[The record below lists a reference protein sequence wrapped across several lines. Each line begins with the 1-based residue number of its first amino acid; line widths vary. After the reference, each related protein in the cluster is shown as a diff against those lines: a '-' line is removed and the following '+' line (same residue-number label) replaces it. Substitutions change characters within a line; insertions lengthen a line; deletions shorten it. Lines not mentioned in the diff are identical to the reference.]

1 MADSQNGL
9 DTGLN
14 IDAQFATN
22 SVENPYSEPPEK
34 HLENSHDNDLDNGL
48 WQYACQVY
56 SQAGVEAALLT
67 LQDDHGADINLIL
80 QALWLASEG
89 RAWTEA
95 CIPTNYDQWMK
106 EQVLPLRLMRRSLK
120 VDWVENKGP
129 QYEGFRQQVKKL
141 ELKAEQ
147 YALGMLFLQIEN
159 FEEPISVFENK
170 HFNLEAVA
178 KFFKI
183 PEQNFCVLRKMI

>member
-22 SVENPYSEPPEK
+22 RAENPLSES
-34 HLENSHDNDLDNGL
+34 LENTLDNGL

-56 SQAGVEAALLT
+56 SQAGVEASLLA

-89 RAWTEA
+89 KQWTKA
-95 CIPTNYDQWMK
+95 CIPTDYEQWVEK
-106 EQVLPLRLMRRSLK
+106 QVLPLRQMRRSMK
-120 VDWVENKGP
+120 VEWVEKRGL
-129 QYEGFRQQVKKL
+129 QYDCFRQQVKKL

-147 YALGMLFLQIEN
+147 YALALLYLNTDGPAIVSAAAKTSLAAQNIRTLAEYLGIEN
-159 FEEPISVFENK
+159 TLLQDIA
-170 HFNLEAVA
+170 LYA
-178 KFFKI
+178 
-183 PEQNFCVLRKMI
+183 

>member
-22 SVENPYSEPPEK
+22 RAENPHSDPLEQP
-34 HLENSHDNDLDNGL
+34 LENTLDNEL

-56 SQAGVEAALLT
+56 SQAGVEAALLV

-89 RAWTEA
+89 RLWTEA
-95 CIPTNYDQWMK
+95 CIPAGYDQWMK
-106 EQVLPLRLMRRSLK
+106 EQVLPLRQMRRSMK
-120 VDWVENKGP
+120 VDWVEKRGP
-129 QYEGFRQQVKKL
+129 QYEDFRQQVKKL

-147 YALGMLFLQIEN
+147 QALAMLFHQSNRVLGQ
-159 FEEPISVFENK
+159 EESVTKTLES
-170 HFNLEAVA
+170 NLSQLAA
-178 KFFKI
+178 YLTIK
-183 PEQNFCVLRKMI
+183 PELMLSTLSIVNN

>member
-22 SVENPYSEPPEK
+22 RAENPLSE
-34 HLENSHDNDLDNGL
+34 HLENTLDNGL

-56 SQAGVEAALLT
+56 SQAGVEAALLA

-89 RAWTEA
+89 KQWTKA
-95 CIPTNYDQWMK
+95 YIPTDYDQWME
-106 EQVLPLRLMRRSLK
+106 EQVLPLRQMRRSMK
-120 VDWVENKGP
+120 VEWVEKRGS

-141 ELKAEQ
+141 ELNAEQ
-147 YALGMLFLQIEN
+147 HALAMLFALSDQEAKSDTGLVIANLAQLAEYSELSREK
-159 FEEPISVFENK
+159 FEPLIS
-170 HFNLEAVA
+170 L
-178 KFFKI
+178 I
-183 PEQNFCVLRKMI
+183 